1 MGILRYNGSSAADP
15 TTQRQK
21 YPTACSDEPYSSL
34 VPIVPW
40 KVEAPSN
47 ERKSNKLSIISWNF
61 MALNL
66 TNRSTQYLSGR
77 PISQE
82 RQNPMGEHLSMGD
95 SWGAALAK
103 LQ

>member
-1 MGILRYNGSSAADP
+1 MVPADRCNGFPPKFTPSTNMGILRYNGSSEADP

-47 ERKSNKLSIISWNF
+47 ERKSNK
-61 MALNL
+61 AV
-66 TNRSTQYLSGR
+66 
-77 PISQE
+77 
-82 RQNPMGEHLSMGD
+82 HD
-95 SWGAALAK
+95 K
-103 LQ
+103 LEFYGTKSHE